1 MLCPLMSTTAKDA
14 SKQLIAHHAR
24 ELPANCIKKT
34 CARSGLWERTDSK
47 ELVVVIESR
56 STVSVSVYVSMYME
70 YICRSSCFTQRYA
83 IHGKLHCTAGQA
95 VGTEADMDFNC
106 ASGSCNQNC
115 TNDPSSHS
123 FQKIK
128 STASISCYDE
138 GKFEYEVSSK
148 YFYPFRSY

>member
-83 IHGKLHCTAGQA
+83 IHGKLHCRAG
-95 VGTEADMDFNC
+95 
-106 ASGSCNQNC
+106 SGHRGRYGLQLSLWVMQSKLYIP
-115 TNDPSSHS
+115 TTSDPHG

-128 STASISCYDE
+128 NTASIVQLPKE
-138 GKFEYEVSSK
+138 FELPAKTVFANNSLIS
-148 YFYPFRSY
+148 